1 MNTQAPT
8 PPRLLRQPDILAI
21 TGLSRSTVW
30 RMCQAGTFPKPRKLP
45 GVRAI
50 AWTAPEVEAWLS
62 KVAA

>member
-1 MNTQAPT
+1 
-8 PPRLLRQPDILAI
+8 
-21 TGLSRSTVW
+21 
-30 RMCQAGTFPKPRKLP
+30 MCQAGTFPKPRKLP